1 MKVTPTK
8 IIKQLLKK
16 KIFNPQQFINKNFFF
31 ISIALIFLTFFLV
44 YFLKPFYFD
53 YNTKKDIIQKKI
65 SDQFKLK
72 TQISGNISYSVIP
85 SPTIIIENIK
95 LNLAK
100 DSSNTVEVKKVL
112 IRTSV
117 NKISSINQLE
127 FKKIIFENQ
136 NINISPSH
144 LRQIFAFF
152 TYHKKGQVIFKN
164 SKVIFRDNQ
173 KNKINF
179 ENINLNDK
187 FKNDKHVIS
196 AKLNFS
202 NNNVKINNNEQ

>member
-1 MKVTPTK
+1 MKVTLTK

-16 KIFNPQQFINKNFFF
+16 KIFNPQQFSNKKFFF
-31 ISIALIFLTFFLV
+31 ISVALIFLTFFLV

-53 YNTKKDIIQKKI
+53 YNTKKDVIQKKI

-72 TQISGNISYSVIP
+72 TQINGNISYSLIP

-117 NKISSINQLE
+117 NKI
-127 FKKIIFENQ
+127 
-136 NINISPSH
+136 
-144 LRQIFAFF
+144 
-152 TYHKKGQVIFKN
+152 
-164 SKVIFRDNQ
+164 
-173 KNKINF
+173 
-179 ENINLNDK
+179 
-187 FKNDKHVIS
+187 
-196 AKLNFS
+196 
-202 NNNVKINNNEQ
+202 

>member
-8 IIKQLLKK
+8 IIEQLLKK
-16 KIFNPQQFINKNFFF
+16 KIFNPQQFLNKKFFF
-31 ISIALIFLTFFLV
+31 IGVALILFLTLFLV

-72 TQISGNISYSVIP
+72 TQINGNISYSVIP
-85 SPTIIIENIK
+85 IPTIIIENIK

-100 DSSNTVEVKKVL
+100 DSSDTVELKKVL
-112 IRTSV
+112 IRTSI

-136 NINISPSH
+136 NIKISPSH
-144 LRQIFAFF
+144 YKANICFF
-152 TYHKKGQVIFKN
+152 YISQE
-164 SKVIFRDNQ
+164 RD
-173 KNKINF
+173 K
-179 ENINLNDK
+179 
-187 FKNDKHVIS
+187 
-196 AKLNFS
+196 
-202 NNNVKINNNEQ
+202 

>member
-1 MKVTPTK
+1 MKVTLTK
-8 IIKQLLKK
+8 KIKQVLKK
-16 KIFNPQQFINKNFFF
+16 KIFNPQQFLNKKFFF
-31 ISIALIFLTFFLV
+31 ASAALFFLILFLV

-72 TQISGNISYSVIP
+72 TQISGNISYSIIP
-85 SPTIIIENIK
+85 RPTIIIENVK

-100 DSSNTVEVKKVL
+100 DSLNTVEVKKVL

-136 NINISPSH
+136 NIKISPSH
-144 LRQIFAFF
+144 IRLSLI
-152 TYHKKGQVIFKN
+152 HI
-164 SKVIFRDNQ
+164 
-173 KNKINF
+173 
-179 ENINLNDK
+179 
-187 FKNDKHVIS
+187 
-196 AKLNFS
+196 
-202 NNNVKINNNEQ
+202 